1 MTPLE
6 YVHLGIALLATVAAL
21 LAFYRIVAGPSI
33 MDRTVASDVLTASAF
48 TMVCVMIVSWK
59 RADLGVLLVILAL
72 TAFLTAVVVAR
83 YIRRDV
89 IDDSARGRRRILTA
103 SEYVERQRRRE
114 EEEMRAELEE
124 IDSEVDAAAALERH
138 ETGRRGDGHREDVQ
152 RIVRPDDSRG
162 EEATS

>member
-103 SEYVERQRRRE
+103 SEYAERQRRRE

-124 IDSEVDAAAALERH
+124 IDSEVDAAAALERY